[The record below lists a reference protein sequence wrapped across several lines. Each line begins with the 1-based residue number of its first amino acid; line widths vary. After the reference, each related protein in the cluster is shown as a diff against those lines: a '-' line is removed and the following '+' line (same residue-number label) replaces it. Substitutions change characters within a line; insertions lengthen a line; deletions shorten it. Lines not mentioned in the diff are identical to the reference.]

1 VEICSISFNNLW
13 SNFNAFYRSFNTVII
28 IFRNITVIFFWIR
41 YLVFNKKLNYTNNR
55 ISILK
60 KIFKLWQLTSFFKS
74 LLFALTIAINLFT
87 FSIQDSSAYPVFA
100 QQNYSNPRAANGKL
114 ACANCHLNQKA
125 IEIEAPQ
132 AVLPKSVFEVEIKVA
147 YDTSRKQVGAN
158 GKQADLNV
166 GGILVLPKGFKLAP
180 KNQIPEEVKVK
191 NKGVFISPYSTEF
204 DNILVVGPIA
214 GKKHQELIFP
224 VLAPDPET
232 DSSVKYLS
240 FPFYAGGNRGR
251 GQVYP
256 TGEKSNVNVFGA
268 VQAGQITEIATS
280 EKGES
285 NITIVGANGN
295 KTSQIVPTG
304 LVLTAKQG
312 DIVKNDQGLNINPNA
327 GGFGQE
333 ESEIVLQ
340 NPIRIMG
347 YLAFCLCV
355 LLTQIFLV
363 LKKKQFEKVQA
374 AELNF

>member
-1 VEICSISFNNLW
+1 M
-13 SNFNAFYRSFNTVII
+13 AT
-28 IFRNITVIFFWIR
+28 
-41 YLVFNKKLNYTNNR
+41 NK
-55 ISILK
+55 
-60 KIFKLWQLTSFFKS
+60 FFKS
-74 LLFALTIAINLFT
+74 LLFALTLATTSFG
-87 FSIQDSSAYPVFA
+87 FCVQESSAYPVFA

-132 AVLPKSVFEVEIKVA
+132 AVLPNSVFEVEIKVP
-147 YDTSRKQVGAN
+147 YDTSVQQIGAN
-158 GKQADLNV
+158 GKKADLNV
-166 GGILVLPKGFKLAP
+166 GGILILPKGFKLAS
-180 KNQIPEEVKVK
+180 KSQIPAEVKAK

-214 GKKHQELIFP
+214 GKTHQELIFP
-224 VLAPDPET
+224 VVSPDPEK
-232 DSSVKYLS
+232 DSDIKYLTY
-240 FPFYAGGNRGR
+240 PFYAGGNRGR

-268 VQAGQITEIATS
+268 SQAGQITEIKIS

-285 NITIVGANGN
+285 SLVILAANGT
-295 KTSQIVPTG
+295 KTSQTLPAGLQLIV
-304 LVLTAKQG
+304 KEG
-312 DIVKNDQGLNINPNA
+312 DIVKADQGLNIDPNA

-340 NPIRIMG
+340 NPIRIVG
-347 YLAFCLCV
+347 YLAFCFCV
-355 LLTQIFLV
+355 LLTQITLV